1 VLLAMAGI
9 ASLLGNYPPCELNAN
24 RRCRHPDCGWLV
36 VAVPRR
42 ALLASQPYSLARGR
56 ELNLSPRL
64 MKKHD

>member
-9 ASLLGNYPPCELNAN
+9 AGLLGNYPPCRTQCQ
-24 RRCRHPDCGWLV
+24 RRCRHLPWL
-36 VAVPRR
+36 ACCCCTRR
-42 ALLASQPYSLARGR
+42 ALLAAQPYSLARGR